1 MDEPG
6 RRSPLRSLPSVHR
19 LLASPRIRDL
29 CDRHGREL
37 VKDVAAALLSDARL
51 RLRSAGAPREGAGP
65 ADLPADFAAWV
76 DALHEAVARR
86 LAPRLRRVIN
96 ATGVV
101 LHTNLG
107 RAVLS
112 EAAREA
118 VAGVAGVFSNLEMDL
133 ETGERGSRQT
143 HVEDLLR
150 RLTGAEAALVVNNNA
165 AAVLLAL
172 SALAAGREVVV
183 SRGELVEIG
192 GSFRI
197 PEVMAQGG
205 ARLVEVGT
213 TNKTRL
219 EDYRSAL
226 GPDTALLLK
235 VHPSNYRLVG
245 FTEEVPLADLA
256 ALGREAGI
264 PVMFDA
270 GSGALLDLGRWGI
283 RGEPVIRE
291 AVAAGADLVA
301 FSGDKL
307 LGGPQ
312 AGILVGRSAWIARC
326 RRHPLARALRAG
338 KLPLAALEA
347 TLKHYEDEGTAL
359 REVPTL
365 RMLTAAP
372 ADLAA
377 RAEDLAGLL
386 REAGG
391 AGVEVD
397 LLPGASRAGGGAL
410 PEVDLPTT
418 LVAVAPRHLS
428 AGAAA
433 AALRRQDPPVL
444 VRVAADRLL
453 LDPRTLLPGD
463 ERLLALAFAAVM
475 RSPTA
480 E

>member
-1 MDEPG
+1 M
-6 RRSPLRSLPSVHR
+6 
-19 LLASPRIRDL
+19 
-29 CDRHGREL
+29 
-37 VKDVAAALLSDARL
+37 KDVAAALLGEARV
-51 RLRSAGAPREGAGP
+51 RLRSPEARREGGGP
-65 ADLPADFAAWV
+65 DLPADFDAWV
-76 DALHEAVARR
+76 DALREAVARSR
-86 LAPRLRRVIN
+86 MPRLRRVIN

-118 VAGVAGVFSNLEMDL
+118 VAAVAGVFSNLEMDL
-133 ETGERGSRQT
+133 ETGERGSRQA

-172 SALAAGREVVV
+172 SALASGREVIV

-197 PEVMAQGG
+197 PEVMVQGG

-245 FTEEVPLADLA
+245 FTEEVPLAELA
-256 ALGREAGI
+256 ALGREAGV
-264 PVMFDA
+264 PVLFDA

-291 AVAAGADLVA
+291 AVAAGADVVA

-312 AGILVGRSAWIARC
+312 AGILVGGGGPIGRC
-326 RRHPLARALRAG
+326 RRHPLARAVRVG
-338 KLPLAALEA
+338 KLSLAALEA

-359 REVPTL
+359 RDVPTL
-365 RMLTAAP
+365 RMLTAEP
-372 ADLAA
+372 GELAA
-377 RAEDLAGLL
+377 RAEALAVLL
-386 REAGG
+386 RGAVG
-391 AGVEVD
+391 AGAEVD
-397 LLPGASRAGGGAL
+397 LLPGASRAGAGAL

-418 LVAVAPRHLS
+418 LVAVAPRHGS

-433 AALRRQDPPVL
+433 AALRRHDPPVL
-444 VRVAADRLL
+444 VRVAGDRLL
-453 LDPRTLLPGD
+453 LDPRALLPGD
-463 ERLLALAFAAVM
+463 DRLLAAAFAAVM
-475 RSPTA
+475 TPAPA